1 MMSPVSESVPQ
12 GAIPKEEILLK
23 RYLDRTVKKFE
34 SVMDAKDE
42 FDRMFRIS
50 EAIRMTARAIERMRL
65 DLSIRDVLRIMD
77 SEPFLTLTNKERDYY
92 FAREY
97 YLMLDMGELK
107 VRVITR
113 KNGKVLHVSEWWL
126 SDRYNFVPS
135 IKATMITSG
144 RLSAFL
150 RRIAE
155 ELRKRNQNERA
166 DQISRLVEAV
176 EKVMEHMRGGM
187 KP

>member
-1 MMSPVSESVPQ
+1 MMSPVSESAPQQ

-42 FDRMFRIS
+42 FDQAYRIS
-50 EAIRMTARAIERMRL
+50 EAIRMTARAIERMKLR
-65 DLSIRDVLRIMD
+65 LSIKD
-77 SEPFLTLTNKERDYY
+77 SEPFLTLTNKECDYY

-97 YLMLDMGELK
+97 CLMLDMGELK

-150 RRIAE
+150 RIIAE
-155 ELRKRNQNERA
+155 ELKRRNQDERA

-176 EKVMEHMRGGM
+176 EKVMEHMGGG
-187 KP
+187 KEP

>member
-1 MMSPVSESVPQ
+1 MMSPVSESAPQ
-12 GAIPKEEILLK
+12 GAIPKEEILLR

-42 FDRMFRIS
+42 FDKAYYIS
-50 EAIRMTARAIERMRL
+50 EAIRMTARAIERMKLR
-65 DLSIRDVLRIMD
+65 LSIKD
-77 SEPFLTLTNKERDYY
+77 SEPFLTLTNKECDYY

-97 YLMLDMGELK
+97 YLMLEGELK

-113 KNGKVLHVSEWWL
+113 KNGKVLRASEWWL
-126 SDRYNFVPS
+126 SDRYGLHPS

-155 ELRKRNQNERA
+155 ELRKRNQDERA

-176 EKVMEHMRGGM
+176 EKVMEHMRGG
-187 KP
+187 

>member
-1 MMSPVSESVPQ
+1 MMSPVSESAPQQ
-12 GAIPKEEILLK
+12 GAIPKEEILLR

-50 EAIRMTARAIERMRL
+50 EAIRMTARAIDRMRL

-77 SEPFLTLTNKERDYY
+77 SEPFLTFGEY
-92 FAREY
+92 EY
-97 YLMLDMGELK
+97 YLMLDLGELK
-107 VRVITR
+107 VQCIERR
-113 KNGKVLHVSEWWL
+113 NGKVLHANEWWL
-126 SDRYNFVPS
+126 SDRYGLHPS

-155 ELRKRNQNERA
+155 ELRKRNQDERA
-166 DQISRLVEAV
+166 GQIGMLVEAV

>member
-1 MMSPVSESVPQ
+1 MMSPVSESAPQQ

-42 FDRMFRIS
+42 FDQAYRIS

-65 DLSIRDVLRIMD
+65 DLSIRDPLRIMD
-77 SEPFLTLTNKERDYY
+77 NEPFLTYEPY
-92 FAREY
+92 EY
-97 YLMLDMGELK
+97 YLMLDLGALK

-113 KNGKVLHVSEWWL
+113 KNGKVLDFNDWWL
-126 SDRYNFVPS
+126 SDRYNFVAS
-135 IKATMITSG
+135 IKTTMITSG

-150 RRIAE
+150 RMIVE
-155 ELRKRNQNERA
+155 ELRKRNQDERA

-176 EKVMEHMRGGM
+176 EKVMEHMSGGR
-187 KP
+187 KQ